1 MAAKSDSP
9 DTVVVEATGET
20 AVTLPKGFPLAD
32 CAFERD
38 GADLVLKAPD
48 GDQVVVQDFFAGET
62 PPMLATAEG
71 AQVPGLLA
79 SRLAG
84 SPAPG
89 LSVEAGTDVGS
100 EPIGTV
106 NTVSGQAFVIRADGS
121 REELDIDTPLYPGDV
136 LETSADGAV
145 GVVLADETTFAMAAD
160 GRMVL
165 DEMIFDPETQEG
177 SLSLSVF
184 KGVYTFVSGLVS
196 KTDPDAMV
204 INTPVGSIGI
214 RGTQVGLDFS
224 NGKDLTVV
232 MMREADGYVGEVFL
246 RNEGGVLVINQA
258 NQVLFVSAFDLMP
271 VILSSLDDEA
281 IVGMFETTLLHL
293 PLNTGRPNDYSTQ
306 ESSGGGEVEGF
317 VTEAGAGA
325 EEEPLPPDEI
335 IRVAEGGYTEPDE
348 AVEAV
353 VPVPAVALE
362 PAAEETG
369 GDTTSDET
377 RRDEP
382 IPATEEE
389 NLSATPPPDE
399 EPPPEEPPVEELPP
413 EEPLPVEEP
422 PVEEPP
428 EEEPPPEEPPPEEE
442 PPVEEPPPATDDVI
456 EGSGH
461 DDVLHGGAGD
471 DVLHGRGGDDTLYG
485 GAGDDVLK
493 GQGGKDVLA
502 GGSGDDVL
510 IGGGGQDTFVFE
522 AGAGN
527 DLVLDYHEGETL
539 RFEGSEFSEE
549 NLNVTQ
555 QGDNVSIEFGEQ
567 NVQVTVSDLDLE
579 EGGYTVTKEDGAL
592 VITFGEKD

>member
-1 MAAKSDSP
+1 MAAKSGTP
-9 DTVVVEATGET
+9 DTVVVEATGDT

-32 CAFERD
+32 AAFERD
-38 GADLVLKAPD
+38 GTDMVLKAPD

-62 PPMLATAEG
+62 PPMLTTAEG
-71 AQVPGLLA
+71 AQVPGVLA

-89 LSVEAGTDVGS
+89 LSVEAGAHVGS
-100 EPIGTV
+100 EAIGKV
-106 NTVSGQAFVIRADGS
+106 NTVSGQAFVIRVDGS
-121 REELDIDTPLYPGDV
+121 REELVIDTPLYPGDM

-160 GRMVL
+160 GRMAL

-177 SLSLSVF
+177 SLSLFVF

-246 RNEGGVLVINQA
+246 RNEGGMLVINQA
-258 NQVLFVSAFDLMP
+258 GQVLFVSAFDLMP
-271 VILSSLDDEA
+271 VILSSLDDAA

-293 PLNTGRPNDYSTQ
+293 PRTTGRENDYATQ
-306 ESSGGGEVEGF
+306 EPSGGDEAEGF
-317 VTEAGAGA
+317 VTEAGG
-325 EEEPLPPDEI
+325 EEEDAPPPDEPI
-335 IRVAEGGYTEPDE
+335 LVVEDDYTEPE
-348 AVEAV
+348 TTVEPVVAVSGETE
-353 VPVPAVALE
+353 E
-362 PAAEETG
+362 PAAEDTG
-369 GDTTSDET
+369 DATSDET

-389 NLSATPPPDE
+389 TLSAAPPPDE
-399 EPPPEEPPVEELPP
+399 EPSP
-413 EEPLPVEEP
+413 EEP

-428 EEEPPPEEPPPEEE
+428 GEEPPPEEE
-442 PPVEEPPPATDDVI
+442 PPVEEPPAEEPPAEEPPGE
-456 EGSGH
+456 EG
-461 DDVLHGGAGD
+461 VEGGEGGD
-471 DVLHGRGGDDTLYG
+471 NVLHGRGGDDILYG

-510 IGGGGQDTFVFE
+510 IGGGGRDTFVFE

-555 QGDNVSIEFGEQ
+555 QGDNVSIVFGDQ
-567 NVQVTVSDLDLE
+567 DVQVTVSDLDL
-579 EGGYTVTKEDGAL
+579 GDKGYTVTREDDAL